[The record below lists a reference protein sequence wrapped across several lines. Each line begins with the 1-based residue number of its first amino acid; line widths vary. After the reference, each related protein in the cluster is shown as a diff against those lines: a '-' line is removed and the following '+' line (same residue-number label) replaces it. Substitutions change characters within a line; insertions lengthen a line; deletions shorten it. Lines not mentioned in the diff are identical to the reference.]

1 MGKVILS
8 DEFFNYYMNLTL
20 ILGPMKSGKSFDLI
34 SRFAHLKY
42 AQIPFA
48 LFNSAKNTR
57 DKNVFSRNG
66 NLELAAKKISSLKDI
81 PSKDFKIIGI
91 DEIHMFDEND
101 VLAVEK
107 LLKQGVQVVASGLDL
122 DYRGEMFKIIKRLF
136 ELGPKEV
143 IYKRAVCEI
152 CKIPEAVY
160 TQILKDDQPFLD
172 GLPVVV
178 PEDGCYVYR
187 PLCRHCFVKKSNK

>member
-1 MGKVILS
+1 
-8 DEFFNYYMNLTL
+8 MNLTL

-48 LFNSAKNTR
+48 LFNSLKNVR

-66 NLELAAKKISSLKDI
+66 LELEAKKIGSLSEVEADGL
-81 PSKDFKIIGI
+81 KIIGI
-91 DEIHMFDEND
+91 DEIHMFNEDD
-101 VLAVEK
+101 ALTIEK
-107 LLKQGVQVVASGLDL
+107 FLKRGIEVVVSGLDL

-143 IYKRAVCEI
+143 IYRRAVCER

-160 TQILKDDQPFLD
+160 TQILKDNKPLLS
-172 GLPVVV
+172 GLPPVV
-178 PEDGCYVYR
+178 PEDGSYEYQ
-187 PLCRHCFVKKSNK
+187 PLCRNCFVKK